1 MFLLRRILVAAV
13 VVTVA
18 AMLATTSAL
27 ADPSGSKNSL
37 TFPASCN
44 GTAVI
49 LVVNSA
55 NGQGSGSQN
64 QTTAPFAPAHV
75 VGSNAIFHPTAFN
88 LTFSFT
94 PAGGTTFSFPDTA
107 TMRNARTPVTCTINF
122 SQTDTA
128 GNTFAINGTAAGYFS

>member
-1 MFLLRRILVAAV
+1 MSLLRRTFALVA
-13 VVTVA
+13 VA
-18 AMLATTSAL
+18 SAALLAATSAF
-27 ADPSGSKNSL
+27 ADPGGSKNSL
-37 TFPASCN
+37 TFPVSCN
-44 GTAVI
+44 GVPVTF
-49 LVVNSA
+49 VVNSA

-94 PAGGTTFSFPDTA
+94 PAGGPTFSSLDTA
-107 TMRNARTPVTCTINF
+107 TMRNPRTPVTCTINF

-128 GNTFAINGTAAGYFS
+128 GNTFALNGTASGYFT